1 MPNRV
6 EMCRQRAKECER
18 AAARIADPQV
28 QACYSKMACQWR
40 EMAERQLAIDEA
52 LAGIGHR
59 LVIAHRCYGQPHK
72 KEEEAPERSV
82 TAQLRD
88 GLGCSDLALS
98 VPFRARASHIMQF
111 RLVSVEHSSP
121 KLSYDF
127 RNFAEHGLA
136 PIFLVGL

>member
-52 LAGIGHR
+52 LAGIGT
-59 LVIAHRCYGQPHK
+59 V
-72 KEEEAPERSV
+72 
-82 TAQLRD
+82 
-88 GLGCSDLALS
+88 
-98 VPFRARASHIMQF
+98 
-111 RLVSVEHSSP
+111 
-121 KLSYDF
+121 
-127 RNFAEHGLA
+127 
-136 PIFLVGL
+136 